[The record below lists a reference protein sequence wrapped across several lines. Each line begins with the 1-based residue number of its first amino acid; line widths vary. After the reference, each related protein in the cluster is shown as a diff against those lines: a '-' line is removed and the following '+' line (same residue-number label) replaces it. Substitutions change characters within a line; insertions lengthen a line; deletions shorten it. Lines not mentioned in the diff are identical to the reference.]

1 MSQSRILRVSKQT
14 SWNQLLNFRTLK
26 NLEYIKIKQTSTCS
40 SLNRKQ
46 QQQQQ
51 QQQQKQKQQQQQR
64 KQTHI
69 RIIWEIVQ
77 S

>member
-51 QQQQKQKQQQQQR
+51 QQQKQKQQQQQR

>member
-1 MSQSRILRVSKQT
+1 MGQSRILRVSKQT

-51 QQQQKQKQQQQQR
+51 QQQKQKQQQQQR

>member
-1 MSQSRILRVSKQT
+1 MSQSRILRVSKQS

-40 SLNRKQ
+40 SLKRK
-46 QQQQQ
+46 QQQQ
-51 QQQQKQKQQQQQR
+51 QQQQKQKQQQQR
-64 KQTHI
+64 IQTHI

>member
-1 MSQSRILRVSKQT
+1 MSQSRILRVSIQT
-14 SWNQLLNFRTLK
+14 SWNHLLNFRTLK

-51 QQQQKQKQQQQQR
+51 QQQKQKQQQQQR

>member
-26 NLEYIKIKQTSTCS
+26 NLEYIKIKKTSTCS
-40 SLNRKQ
+40 SLNRK